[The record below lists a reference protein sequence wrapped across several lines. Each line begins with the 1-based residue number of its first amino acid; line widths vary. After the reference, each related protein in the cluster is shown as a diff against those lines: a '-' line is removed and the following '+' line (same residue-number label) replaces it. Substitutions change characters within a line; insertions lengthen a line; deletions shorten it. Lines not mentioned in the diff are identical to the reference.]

1 MAKGPHEFT
10 PQPRPQAQP
19 PPGLELL
26 AGSRDGMTGAMLLA
40 HGFMVD
46 MLVELIRAGLAAA
59 RTQRL
64 PRN

>member
-1 MAKGPHEFT
+1 
-10 PQPRPQAQP
+10 
-19 PPGLELL
+19 
-26 AGSRDGMTGAMLLA
+26 MTGAMLLA